1 MDVIQPAEP
10 KKRRASVASKGNGA
24 RRNRSGKIT
33 RTKILDAAEQVFI
46 ENGID
51 GTSLRQIMIA
61 AGVNIAAIHYYF
73 GTKDDLLRA
82 VVRRRSDVV
91 KNERW
96 NLIQAALAADGN
108 TTPIEAWLKAWLKP
122 YIDGIG
128 SQNSHWRNFLLI
140 MHAVVIAQ
148 TTDPTSAD
156 LIRETYNDVRDKY
169 VTTLAQV
176 LPHLTEEEIFWR
188 YRCLVSVLRVCVVTR
203 FRNGVASGQEVSSSD
218 LETMIEHI
226 IPFLLGGLGAP
237 SRGSQSR

>member
-1 MDVIQPAEP
+1 MDVIQPVEP
-10 KKRRASVASKGNGA
+10 KKRRASVPSKGNGA
-24 RRNRSGKIT
+24 RRNRSGQIT

-46 ENGID
+46 ENGIE

-96 NLIQAALAADGN
+96 NLIQAVLASDGN
-108 TTPIEAWLKAWLKP
+108 ATPLEAWLKAWLKP
-122 YIDGIG
+122 YVDGIG
-128 SQNSHWRNFLLI
+128 SQNSHWRNFLLV

-148 TTDPTSAD
+148 TTDRVSAE
-156 LIRETYNDVRDKY
+156 LVRETYDDIRDKY
-169 VTTLAQV
+169 METLAQV
-176 LPHLTEEEIFWR
+176 LPNLTEDEIFWR
-188 YRCLVSVLRVCVVTR
+188 YRCMVAVLRVCVVTR
-203 FRNGVASGQEVSSSD
+203 FRNGVASGNEVSLGE
-218 LETMIEHI
+218 LESMIEHI

-237 SRGSQSR
+237 SSQAPSR